1 MRAVSSV
8 RQRGPRGPV
17 GAASGPLGGGSV
29 TSATISNSAAEK
41 SAILTKL
48 GGNLLLNP
56 LSYPHNAVG
65 DGSTND
71 RAALI
76 ATDAVGPAI
85 ITANHRI
92 SSSMTFT
99 RRPVFLLSGR
109 LTIDSGATVTFLQDY
124 DADET
129 RIFFGAGSVAGLKKT
144 NVAHFAGDMI
154 GVASDSVALI
164 QKAYDAIGD
173 RGVVEWPAGDLY
185 SGGDPIIAEKG
196 QHSVGK
202 GPFVSRLLWLTA
214 EANGIHCYD
223 VEGPV
228 VQGIGFAATDPD
240 VIATSGT
247 GLLMGAGAPLGV
259 VKDVRMERGFIGGE
273 NVNCPGTLWENVKIF
288 GMDEIGK
295 RAIGSDNVSD
305 IKVVISAFSTPIDLS
320 ATAGF
325 LAGES
330 VIFSNGANGTY
341 LFGTSSTRGHIVIND
356 IVPIVGNTATGAT
369 SGAVATV
376 SAVHTPHRLGAL
388 RLEDRVEAYRGTN
401 STYAGGRYYLTVTA
415 ASDVRGSRPYAC
427 RFTACD
433 FDSAHE
439 GASIE
444 KCDDITIDNS
454 YLFNRSGYA
463 VTLEGTARRVNFHT
477 TTIMASWLEALL
489 VKTGVVGCGFV
500 DGKIVGANRSGASAP
515 AVRIQ
520 AGARFRLTGNEISG
534 PNGFGGTPVK
544 PWIAE
549 AGTAAGLRIG
559 DNDTAGCT
567 NPVGEDNSTGSSK
580 LITADY
586 Q

>member
-8 RQRGPRGPV
+8 RQRGPRGPM
-17 GAASGPLGGGSV
+17 GAPSGPLGSGSV
-29 TSATISNSAAEK
+29 TAATISNSAAEK

-48 GGNLLLNP
+48 GGARLLNP
-56 LSYPHNAVG
+56 LDYPYSAAGN
-65 DGSTND
+65 GSSND

-76 ATDAVGPAI
+76 AADAAGPAI

-109 LTIDSGATVTFLQDY
+109 LTIDSGATVTFEQDY

-129 RIFFGAGSVAGLKKT
+129 RIFFGAGSVAGLRKT
-144 NVAHFAGDMI
+144 NVAHFAGDLI
-154 GVASDSVALI
+154 GVASDSVPLI
-164 QKAYDAIGD
+164 QKAYNAIVD

-185 SGGDPIIAEKG
+185 SDGDPIIAEKG
-196 QHSVGK
+196 QHSIGK

-214 EANGIHCYD
+214 KANGIHCYG

-228 VQGIGFAATDPD
+228 VEGIGFAAVNPN
-240 VIATSGT
+240 ILATSGT
-247 GLLMGAGAPLGV
+247 AVLMGVGAPLGV
-259 VKDVRMERGFIGGE
+259 VKDVRMERGFIGGD

-288 GMDEIGK
+288 AMTEIGK

-305 IKVVISAFSTPIDLS
+305 IKVVVSAFSSPVDLS
-320 ATAGF
+320 STAGF
-325 LAGES
+325 LPGEP

-356 IVPIVGNTATGAT
+356 ILPVAGNTATGAT
-369 SGAVATV
+369 SGTIATV

-388 RLEDRVEAYRGTN
+388 RLENRCELYRATN
-401 STYAGGRYYLTVTA
+401 STYAGGRFYLTITA
-415 ASDVRGSRPYAC
+415 ATNAYGSRPYAC

-439 GASIE
+439 GMVIE
-444 KCDDITIDNS
+444 KCDDITFSNS
-454 YLFNRSGYA
+454 YIYTRAGYA
-463 VTLEGTARRVNFHT
+463 VSLQSTCRRVNFNS
-477 TTIMASWLEALL
+477 TTIMASWLEAIFAHAGS
-489 VKTGVVGCGFV
+489 VSCGFV
-500 DGKIVGANRSGASAP
+500 NGKIVGANRSNTGAP
-515 AVRIQ
+515 AVTLE
-520 AGARFRLTGNEISG
+520 AGAGFRLTGNEISG
-534 PNGFGGTPVK
+534 PNGYGGTPVR
-544 PWIAE
+544 PWVVG
-549 AGTAAGLRIG
+549 AGTAVGLRIG
-559 DNDTAGCT
+559 DNNTAGCA